1 MGKSNIMETIESA
14 FNDSKLWAYL
24 YEIISYYVHLRN
36 IKQDDLFSK
45 LGYSSKASMAL
56 IRRGHFTPRQIEI
69 LISVLKIEDEDA
81 NRIRSRYW
89 TSFCGEDFR
98 MCQFNRLYAPNTE
111 SVIRELLF
119 EKDQLRK
126 EIETL
131 KSSVNTCEMLIEYYK
146 EKIQKNE
153 EIATIAY
160 LPYPSESRISVKLD
174 GDLSYA
180 EKVQKDELVPKD
192 KKHAIK
198 MVGLK
203 TEEVTKEE
211 KEQEQAEKQ
220 IPKDARDKIAKI
232 CSENNLNIK
241 GQFEKTKLPRRSTK

>member
-1 MGKSNIMETIESA
+1 MGKSNIMKTIESA

-153 EIATIAY
+153 I
-160 LPYPSESRISVKLD
+160 
-174 GDLSYA
+174 
-180 EKVQKDELVPKD
+180 
-192 KKHAIK
+192 
-198 MVGLK
+198 
-203 TEEVTKEE
+203 
-211 KEQEQAEKQ
+211 
-220 IPKDARDKIAKI
+220 
-232 CSENNLNIK
+232 N
-241 GQFEKTKLPRRSTK
+241 